1 MSKTWV
7 KKTKDI
13 KRKWKLINAEGRSL
27 GRLASLAVP
36 HLTGKNKADYT
47 PHVQGGD
54 FVIVIN
60 ADKVKLTGKKWTQ
73 KIYYSHSRYVGS
85 LKERQA
91 EDISS
96 VELIHLAVKGMLPKN
111 THRQDILKRLK
122 IFKGSK
128 SSYQDKQPILI

>member
-7 KKTKDI
+7 KKTKDV
-13 KRKWKLINAEGRSL
+13 KRAWKLIDAKGQSL
-27 GRLASLAVP
+27 GRLASLVVL
-36 HLTGKNKADYT
+36 HLTGKNKVDYT

-60 ADKVKLTGKKWTQ
+60 SDQVKLTGKKRIQ
-73 KIYYSHSRYVGS
+73 KKYYTHSRYVGS

-91 EDISS
+91 KDLSS

-111 THRQDILKRLK
+111 THRKQFLKQLK
-122 IFKGSK
+122 IFKESQHK
-128 SSYQDKQPILI
+128 YLDKNPVLI